1 MTLKEIKATFG
12 LGSVFILR
20 MLGMLMVLPILT
32 SYGKDLK
39 DANDFLLGL
48 AIGMYGITQA
58 LFQIPM
64 GLMSDRFGR
73 KKIIINGLWIF
84 IFGSI
89 IAASTNSIWGIIIGR
104 TLQGSGAISSTIIA
118 LLTDLIHEKNRT
130 KAIAFL
136 GVSFGITFAISI
148 IIGPIIAHILGLHG
162 LFWTI
167 SLLGVAGIL
176 IIKLYV
182 PDPPYKILNNDI
194 NFIKKTIK
202 NIIKNLEL
210 LRLNYGIFCLHSLL
224 IINFIAVP
232 LIMIDAGIP
241 THQHWKIYLSTLLIA
256 FISIIPF
263 IIYANNESRTK
274 KIFFLCIIILFISE
288 LIFYFCNQKFLLIL
302 TGLQLFFIAFNVME
316 TLLPSLVS
324 KKIDKKYKGTAMGIY
339 STSQFLGVASGGI
352 LGGWLLQL
360 NNGNYIFIAG
370 ILFCV
375 FWILINFKIHTSIS
389 M

>member
-1 MTLKEIKATFG
+1 MTPKEIKATFG

-58 LFQIPM
+58 LLQIPM

-84 IFGSI
+84 IIGSI
-89 IAASTNSIWGIIIGR
+89 IAASTNSIWGVIIGR

-136 GVSFGITFAISI
+136 GISFGITFAISI
-148 IIGPIIAHILGLHG
+148 IIGPIITHIIGLHG
-162 LFWTI
+162 LFWII
-167 SLLGVAGIL
+167 SLLGMAAIL
-176 IIKLYV
+176 IIKFYV
-182 PDPPYKILNNDI
+182 PDPPYNILNNDI

-210 LRLNYGIFCLHSLL
+210 LKLNYGIFCLHSLL

-241 THQHWKIYLSTLLIA
+241 TYQHWQIYLSTLLIA

-274 KIFFLCIIILFISE
+274 KIFLLCIIILFISE

-302 TGLQLFFIAFNVME
+302 TGLQLFFIAFNVLE
-316 TLLPSLVS
+316 TLLPALVT
-324 KKIDKKYKGTAMGIY
+324 KTIDKKYKGTAMSIY

-352 LGGWLLQL
+352 LGGFLLQL

-370 ILFCV
+370 IVFCA
-375 FWILINFKIHTSIS
+375 FWFLINFKMHISIK